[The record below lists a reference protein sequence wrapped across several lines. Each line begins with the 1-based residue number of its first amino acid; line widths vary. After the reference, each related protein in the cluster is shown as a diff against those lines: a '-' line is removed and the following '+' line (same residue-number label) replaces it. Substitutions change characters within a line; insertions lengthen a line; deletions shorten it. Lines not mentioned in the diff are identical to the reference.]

1 MTRALL
7 EPEAAMEPV
16 DYDPFAGGELAR
28 VVASTEP
35 QREIWLADQL
45 GSDASLSFNLSV
57 SLRLHG
63 RLDRGALLRALQC
76 LVDRHE
82 SLRASFDPQG
92 ERLCI
97 RKPLPFTVVETDL
110 SALRGDALREAVE
123 ARVRHSVDNPFDVA
137 NDLLFRAELLQL
149 SPVEHQLVLS
159 AHHAACDGWSWSVIA
174 RDLGALYAQ
183 HAGLPA
189 RPPPAA
195 A

>member
-7 EPEAAMEPV
+7 EPEAAMELV

-45 GSDASLSFNLSV
+45 GRDDSLSFNLSV

-63 RLDRGALLRALQC
+63 NLERDALARALQS

-82 SLRASFDPQG
+82 SLRAAFDPQG

-97 RKPLPFTVVETDL
+97 RKPLPFMMVETDL
-110 SALRGDALREAVE
+110 SALHGDARREAVD
-123 ARVRHSVDNPFDVA
+123 ARVRHSVDTPFDVSR
-137 NDLLFRAELLQL
+137 DLPFRAELLRL

-159 AHHAACDGWSWSVIA
+159 AHHAACDGWSWWII
-174 RDLGALYAQ
+174 
-183 HAGLPA
+183 
-189 RPPPAA
+189 
-195 A
+195 